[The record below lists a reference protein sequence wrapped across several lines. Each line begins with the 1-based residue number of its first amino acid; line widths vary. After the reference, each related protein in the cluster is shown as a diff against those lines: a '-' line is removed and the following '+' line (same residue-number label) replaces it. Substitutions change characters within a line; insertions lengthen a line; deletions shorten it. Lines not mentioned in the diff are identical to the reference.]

1 MKVAVVDYGAGNLRS
16 VVSALRSL
24 GCDPE
29 TIASG
34 KVPSAARA
42 MVLPGVGAAT
52 DTMQNLHRRGL
63 SEVIRRWIEADRPFL
78 GICMGLQVLF
88 THSEEGTGQSCLD
101 IIPGRVVRLP
111 QGQKVPHMGW
121 NRVHYSVES
130 VLFRGIAD
138 GSFFYFVHSYYARPE
153 DASVVAARTTYGLPF
168 CAAVRQGSLFATQFH
183 PEKSGPLGLQ
193 LYRNFI
199 QYSAH

>member
-24 GCDPE
+24 GCDPMV
-29 TIASG
+29 IASSE
-34 KVPSAARA
+34 VPAAAHA

-63 SEVIRRWIEADRPFL
+63 SEVIRHWIEADRPFL

-88 THSEEGTGQSCLD
+88 SFSEEGTGQSCLD
-101 IIPGRVVRLP
+101 IVPGRVVRLP
-111 QGQKVPHMGW
+111 QGHKVPHMGW
-121 NRVHYSVES
+121 NRVQYSGDS

-153 DASVVAARTTYGLPF
+153 DTSVVAAHTTYGLPF
-168 CAAVRQGSLFATQFH
+168 CAAVRRGSLFATQFH